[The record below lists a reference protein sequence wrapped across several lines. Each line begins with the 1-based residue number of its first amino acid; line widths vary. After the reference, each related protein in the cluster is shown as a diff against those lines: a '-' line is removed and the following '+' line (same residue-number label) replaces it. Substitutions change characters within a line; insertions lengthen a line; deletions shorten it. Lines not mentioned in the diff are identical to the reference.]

1 MPNGKRGKKQVFF
14 KTGSNDKILKIDMA
28 NKANM
33 YYRFTSDTEP
43 KDEQLSLLMQEAR
56 REVREKNSNLQS
68 VITENIQREYENIKK
83 IFPNL

>member
-1 MPNGKRGKKQVFF
+1 MRF
-14 KTGSNDKILKIDMA
+14 DKEKIFNMA
-28 NKANM
+28 NEANM

-43 KDEQLSLLMQEAR
+43 KEEQLSFLMQEAR
-56 REVREKNSNLQS
+56 QEVREKNSNLQS

>member
-1 MPNGKRGKKQVFF
+1 
-14 KTGSNDKILKIDMA
+14 MA
-28 NKANM
+28 NEANM

-43 KDEQLSLLMQEAR
+43 KEEQLSLLMQEAR
-56 REVREKNSNLQS
+56 REVREKNSNWQS

>member
-1 MPNGKRGKKQVFF
+1 
-14 KTGSNDKILKIDMA
+14 MA
-28 NKANM
+28 NEANM
-33 YYRFTSDTEP
+33 YYRFTSDNEP

-68 VITENIQREYENIKK
+68 VITENIKREYENIKK

>member
-1 MPNGKRGKKQVFF
+1 
-14 KTGSNDKILKIDMA
+14 MA

-33 YYRFTSDTEP
+33 YYRFTSDSEP
-43 KDEQLSLLMQEAR
+43 KEEQLSHLMQEAR
-56 REVREKNSNLQS
+56 KEVKEKNSNLQS

>member
-1 MPNGKRGKKQVFF
+1 
-14 KTGSNDKILKIDMA
+14 
-28 NKANM
+28 M

-43 KDEQLSLLMQEAR
+43 KEEQLSLLMQEAR
-56 REVREKNSNLQS
+56 QEVREKKSNLQS

>member
-1 MPNGKRGKKQVFF
+1 
-14 KTGSNDKILKIDMA
+14 MA
-28 NKANM
+28 NESNM

-43 KDEQLSLLMQEAR
+43 KEEQLSLLMQEAR
-56 REVREKNSNLQS
+56 REVCEKNSNLQS